1 MVTSEYWPLDVFR
14 PGILPN
20 MYILV
25 RIENSMFDLLYNNEF
40 PVASRWHYIDN

>member
-20 MYILV
+20 MLSLV
-25 RIENSMFDLLYNNEF
+25 QSGQCMFELL
-40 PVASRWHYIDN
+40 